1 MMRILI
7 DGYNLL
13 YASAIFAT
21 GPAAPTLRRTREALL
36 SRLAQLLGPDW
47 ATKTT
52 VVFDA
57 REAPPGLPQ
66 HLTHQGLTVR
76 FAPRNSTADELIT
89 DLIRSHHAPRQ
100 LTLVSSDHRVQ
111 VAAKRRQATAVD
123 SDVWL
128 DQLRNAAANNVP
140 PARSPASGRA
150 RLQRQTE
157 QSETKPVDDAVN
169 PFPPGYGEDLLDD
182 LPRW

>member
-1 MMRILI
+1 MRILI

-13 YASAIFAT
+13 HASSVFAA

-36 SRLAQLLGPDW
+36 NRLAQLLGSDW

-66 HLTHQGLTVR
+66 KLKHQGIDVR
-76 FAPRNSTADELIT
+76 FAPRNSTADELIA
-89 DLIRSHHAPRQ
+89 DLIRAHHAPRQ
-100 LTLVSSDHRVQ
+100 LTVVSSDHRVQ

-128 DQLRNAAANNVP
+128 HQVRQSASDHAAPGP
-140 PARSPASGRA
+140 PSSRGP
-150 RLQRQTE
+150 RQQAT
-157 QSETKPVDDAVN
+157 SEHAESKPVEDSVN
-169 PFPPGYGEDLLDD
+169 PFPPGYAEDLLDD